1 VLFPALFYPFIY
13 NNKAYYRF
21 CQPISSTWKT
31 IGSVFFVKFAYP
43 PSLLKAGAEMDV
55 KTEDGKTALDFAR
68 EKGHQDVVI
77 LLKK

>member
-1 VLFPALFYPFIY
+1 
-13 NNKAYYRF
+13 
-21 CQPISSTWKT
+21 
-31 IGSVFFVKFAYP
+31 
-43 PSLLKAGAEMDV
+43 MDV